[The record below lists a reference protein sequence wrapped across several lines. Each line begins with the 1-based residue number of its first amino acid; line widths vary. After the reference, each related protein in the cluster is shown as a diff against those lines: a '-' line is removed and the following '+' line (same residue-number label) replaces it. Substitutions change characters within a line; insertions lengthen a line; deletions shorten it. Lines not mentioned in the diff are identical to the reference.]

1 VAGTTGWTRAFGFRL
16 ALVVAAA
23 AILRVLYDFVVLR
36 HLHLGIDS
44 TWYFL
49 EGGVIR
55 HDHAFADPAVFAT
68 SRAATAAWPPVYPA
82 FLAVVRVFSG
92 DSVRAA
98 QLSGTVTGGATV
110 ALTGLVGRRIAGDG
124 VGLLA
129 AALAAVSPLLLAA
142 DGSLMSETLFVP
154 LALATL
160 LCALAAVRTQR
171 IWPWIAAGACAGLAA
186 LTRAEGVLLVPFVV
200 LPVAWRA
207 WRHSAPRVLLATAVA
222 GATLVLVVA
231 PWIVRNAQRV
241 DEPTIANVSST
252 TAIAGAN
259 CRQTYGGDA
268 LGSWDFVCIRNER
281 RAVLTE
287 AQWTSEIRREGLRYA
302 RAHASRWPV
311 VAAARVARLW
321 GLWDPRDQVAREQ
334 LETRSRNWQYLVA
347 ATGVVTL
354 VLGIVGLVRLGRA
367 GRPVEGL
374 VGLVAIVV
382 VVALATYGNTRFRT
396 TAEPA
401 LLIGVAAALRPVLRR
416 VAHRDAAVTTSRSE
430 TSSGDTAV
438 LPSGNA

>member
-1 VAGTTGWTRAFGFRL
+1 MAGTTGWTRAFGVRL
-16 ALVVAAA
+16 ALVVGAA
-23 AILRVLYDFVVLR
+23 AILRVAYDLVVLR

-55 HDHAFADPAVFAT
+55 QDHAYADPAVFAT

-82 FLAVVRVFSG
+82 FLALGRVFAG
-92 DSVRAA
+92 DSIRAA
-98 QLSGTVTGGATV
+98 QLSGVVTGSATV
-110 ALTGLVGRRIAGDG
+110 ALTGLVGRRIAGAG

-129 AALAAVSPLLLAA
+129 AALAALSPLLVAA

-160 LCALAAVRTQR
+160 LCALAAARAQR
-171 IWPWIAAGACAGLAA
+171 VWLWIAAGAFAGLAA
-186 LTRAEGVLLVPFVV
+186 LTRAEGLLLVPFVV

-207 WRHSAPRVLLATAVA
+207 LRDSVPRVLLATAVA
-222 GATLVLVVA
+222 GATLVVVIA
-231 PWIVRNAQRV
+231 PWIARNAQRV

-268 LGSWDFVCIRNER
+268 LGSWDFACIRNER
-281 RAVLTE
+281 RAVLSE
-287 AQWTSEIRREGLRYA
+287 AKWTSEIRRAGLRYA
-302 RAHASRWPV
+302 RGHASRLPV
-311 VAAARVARLW
+311 VGAARVARLW
-321 GLWDPRDQVAREQ
+321 GMWDPRDQVDRER

-347 ATGVVTL
+347 ATGIVTL
-354 VLGIVGLVRLGRA
+354 AFGIVGFVLLGRA
-367 GRPVEGL
+367 GRPIGGL
-374 VGLVAIVV
+374 VGLVAMVV
-382 VVALATYGNTRFRT
+382 VVALATYGNTRFRA

-416 VAHRDAAVTTSRSE
+416 VAHRDAIVTVSRSE